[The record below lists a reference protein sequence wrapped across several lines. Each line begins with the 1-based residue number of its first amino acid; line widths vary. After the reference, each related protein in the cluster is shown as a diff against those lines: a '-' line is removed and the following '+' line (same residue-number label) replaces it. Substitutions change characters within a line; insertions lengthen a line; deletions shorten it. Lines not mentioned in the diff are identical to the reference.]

1 MTMLREPRMP
11 DAREAEEN
19 LRVIRALMERSTKFS
34 TFSGLSG
41 ICAGLASIVG
51 CLVARALGPDP
62 VQFPIAFL
70 AVWAAVIIVAVGAD
84 YVLMKR
90 RAARVGKHVLSRL
103 GRQMVIA
110 STPGLGTGAIVTL
123 YLLQHKML
131 GDVYPFWML
140 AYGIAVCATGLFSQR
155 EVSYLGSAFLLAGA
169 ATLFAP
175 PLGLPM
181 MAVSFGGFHILYGIA
196 MSRKEGW

>member
-1 MTMLREPRMP
+1 MLREPREP

-41 ICAGLASIVG
+41 ICAGLVSIIG
-51 CLVARALGPDP
+51 CIVTRMLGPDP
-62 VQFPIAFL
+62 AGFPAPFL
-70 AVWAAVIIVAVGAD
+70 LIWSTVIVVAVGAD
-84 YVLMKR
+84 YLLMKR

-103 GRQMVIA
+103 GKQMVIA
-110 STPGLGTGAIVTL
+110 STPGLGAGAVMTL
-123 YLLQHKML
+123 YLLQHKLL

-140 AYGIAVCATGLFSQR
+140 AYGLAVCATGLFSQR
-155 EVSYLGSAFLLAGA
+155 EVSYLGAYFLVAGA

-175 PLGLPM
+175 GLGLYM
-181 MAVSFGGFHILYGIA
+181 MAFTFGGFHIAYGIA
-196 MSRKEGW
+196 MSRKDGW

>member
-1 MTMLREPRMP
+1 MLREPREP

-41 ICAGLASIVG
+41 ICAGLASIIG
-51 CLVARALGPDP
+51 CIVTRMLGPDP
-62 VQFPIAFL
+62 AGFAAAFL
-70 AVWAAVIIVAVGAD
+70 ITWSAVIVVAVGSD
-84 YVLMKR
+84 YLLMKR

-103 GRQMVIA
+103 GKQMVIA
-110 STPGLGTGAIVTL
+110 STPGLGAGAVLTF
-123 YLLQHKML
+123 YLLQHKLL

-155 EVSYLGSAFLLAGA
+155 EVSYLGAGFLAAGA
-169 ATLFAP
+169 ATLFVP
-175 PLGLPM
+175 GLGLQM
-181 MAVSFGGFHILYGIA
+181 MAITFGGFHIAYGIA